1 MAAEPIGAPLTG
13 SELDQI
19 HPSTVVLR
27 LVPEIKG
34 SSRQERRAF
43 KRATAK
49 VELGDGDSLT
59 LHLNGSKK
67 FNREILFPVSSEK
80 LVAHLFENIETDT
93 NLVLGGLDSSIEE
106 LAQNI
111 LTPLASQYK
120 KDLGETPLKKLINSL
135 SATGVIGVQRT
146 EGALNEIFN
155 GALRKE
161 ILSGLA
167 SELRSAVDEFR
178 KGKSYVYNQNK
189 CVNSFLNLTL
199 LADGKTY
206 KDPLARQLKT
216 QESVF
221 AWSED
226 LINLW
231 KQSKIIQSE
240 NSLNTYQNVF
250 KNFIKVSVPDFTY
263 GEFLS
268 VELRKYLS
276 IPGYEKFKVKFQE
289 FGELSWQERALC
301 AQTDPEAF
309 FPEKGG
315 STKEAKKVCMSC
327 DVRIECLDYAL
338 RHEERFGIW
347 GGLSGSERERLAER
361 SKNTGQQIT
370 DGASSYLSGLRR
382 IGEYLGL
389 IDSES
394 KSATTSQND
403 QIKTFHPKSF
413 SDGQNI
419 GQALR
424 TGRVVIMNCTEM
436 NEEDRK
442 RIIDFVSGLIFAN
455 GGSIERV
462 SNKVFLLTPSQ
473 EVVKSSTFDMTM
485 NQSLSS

>member
-1 MAAEPIGAPLTG
+1 
-13 SELDQI
+13 
-19 HPSTVVLR
+19 
-27 LVPEIKG
+27 
-34 SSRQERRAF
+34 
-43 KRATAK
+43 
-49 VELGDGDSLT
+49 
-59 LHLNGSKK
+59 
-67 FNREILFPVSSEK
+67 
-80 LVAHLFENIETDT
+80 
-93 NLVLGGLDSSIEE
+93 
-106 LAQNI
+106 
-111 LTPLASQYK
+111 
-120 KDLGETPLKKLINSL
+120 
-135 SATGVIGVQRT
+135 
-146 EGALNEIFN
+146 
-155 GALRKE
+155 
-161 ILSGLA
+161 
-167 SELRSAVDEFR
+167 
-178 KGKSYVYNQNK
+178 
-189 CVNSFLNLTL
+189 
-199 LADGKTY
+199 
-206 KDPLARQLKT
+206 
-216 QESVF
+216 
-221 AWSED
+221 
-226 LINLW
+226 LW

-347 GGLSGSERERLAER
+347 GGLSGRERERLAER

-394 KSATTSQND
+394 KSATTSQDD

-413 SDGQNI
+413 SDGRNI
-419 GQALR
+419 GEALR